1 MSKKEFIEKLIEIMD
16 TEEEISMSTVLE
28 DVEEWDSLAYVS
40 FLALCKDMDKN
51 VQPGSILGAKTV
63 EDLYRLIA

>member
-1 MSKKEFIEKLIEIMD
+1 MNEHDFLEKLVDLMD
-16 TEEEISMSTVLE
+16 TEEDISMSTVLE

-40 FLALCKDMDKN
+40 FLAVCKDLGKN
-51 VQPGSILGAKTV
+51 VQPGSILEAKTV